1 MTSDPV
7 DLNERRDLTSRKS
20 VKLRYA
26 LRELQTDRE
35 ILLENQ
41 EELESQLV
49 ETPSTAFAD
58 TAARARYLLGLFA
71 GTQEAQHPRR
81 QILIDQVR
89 ADLQRICDETELK
102 P

>member
-1 MTSDPV
+1 MIENPVTDLPEPDSPTNPMTSPLPTV
-7 DLNERRDLTSRKS
+7 N
-20 VKLRYA
+20 
-26 LRELQTDRE
+26 
-35 ILLENQ
+35 
-41 EELESQLV
+41 